1 MKLLECRFLADE
13 NFDPASIEFLK
24 SSGVDVA
31 PAAQANL
38 LGQPDT
44 AVLRAAVNDGRVVL
58 SHDRDFG
65 ALGMLGADPLVGIV
79 LIRPGH
85 INSTFT
91 NRTLQALIDAN
102 PDVTLPFILVARQRD
117 GIVTIRVRGLR
128 APRT

>member
-31 PAAQANL
+31 LAAQANL
-38 LGQPDT
+38 LGQPDA

-65 ALGMLGADPLVGIV
+65 ALGILGADPLVGIV

-102 PDVTLPFILVARQRD
+102 PDVTPPFIRVARQRD